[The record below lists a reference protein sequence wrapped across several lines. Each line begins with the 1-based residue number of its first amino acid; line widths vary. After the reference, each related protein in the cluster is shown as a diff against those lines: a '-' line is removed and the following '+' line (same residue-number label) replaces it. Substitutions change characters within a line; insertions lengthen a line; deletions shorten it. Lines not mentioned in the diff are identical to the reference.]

1 MRKNVLIID
10 DDLKLCQLI
19 KPIFEEKAIDIH
31 YELSSD
37 NGLDS
42 YMKHQYCLVII
53 DTPLPE
59 VDETALLQ
67 TMRHAKSVPI
77 LMLAEEASPW
87 DKIRALK
94 SGADDILSKPFEL
107 EECLARAQALIRRY
121 LELSNAEQD
130 LYAVAFGLDL
140 VIDPQYRIVI
150 QKGQRLEL
158 SRKEFDILY
167 LLAQHPLQVLT
178 REQIYCQIW
187 NSESYFNVD
196 DTIRFHIQS
205 LRKKLSAM
213 DNQQC
218 IETVWGVGYRFNP
231 QAVECPI

>member
-10 DDLKLCQLI
+10 DDLEFCEMI
-19 KPIFEEKAIDIH
+19 KPIFEEKAIDVH
-31 YELSSD
+31 YELSRR

-42 YMKHQYCLVII
+42 YMRHQYCLVII
-53 DTPLPE
+53 DTLLSEP
-59 VDETALLQ
+59 DETTLLK
-67 TMRHAKSVPI
+67 TVRHAKPVPI
-77 LMLAEEASPW
+77 LIISEEASPS

-158 SRKEFDILY
+158 TRKEFDILY
-167 LLAQHPLQVLT
+167 LLAQHPFQVLT

-205 LRKKLSAM
+205 LRKKLNTM
-213 DNQQC
+213 DNQSC
-218 IETVWGVGYRFNP
+218 IETVWGVGYRFSP
-231 QAVECPI
+231 QAVELPI